1 MHQQLKRRQRLH
13 PNRKRNNKGIFYGFY
28 LNDIKHSTKAVYV
41 LWNEKECLYVG
52 RSIDLRRR
60 LLEHLRDDYKGFAK
74 NITHI
79 QFYIE
84 ENENARTYLEDS
96 LIHRLKPVYNE
107 REPYNLSKVA
117 FTLIFREEES

>member
-1 MHQQLKRRQRLH
+1 MYKQSQNSQKLF
-13 PNRKRNNKGIFYGFY
+13 PNRQRNNKGIFYNFY
-28 LNDIKHSTKAVYV
+28 LNGIKRSTKAVYV
-41 LWNEKECLYVG
+41 LWKEKECLYVG

-74 NITHI
+74 DITHI

-107 REPYNLSKVA
+107 REPYNLRKVS
-117 FTLIFREEES
+117 FKLIFREEEL

>member
-41 LWNEKECLYVG
+41 LWKEKECLYVG

-79 QFYIE
+79 QFYRE
-84 ENENARTYLEDS
+84 ENEKARTYLEDS
-96 LIHRLKPVYNE
+96 LIHRLKPMYNE